1 MQNQPANRLCVHPD
15 FPYLGASP
23 DGVVECD
30 CCGRGVIEIKCPF
43 SCRERSFS
51 KASEDSPS
59 FCLGTNEDGQFQL
72 KKNHAY
78 YYQVQLQMKLC
89 DLNYA
94 DFIIWRFN
102 VFWGSAAQSKI
113 ILYSMVFFLS
123 YWLDGIQRNLQ
134 QTTPMLLEML
144 TISWLF
150 LLQKINIVI
159 LFAVMDKTG
168 RMSKRKWFCPDCRK
182 MPSTKWTVIL
192 TFWLCIIMEDWMN
205 VNV

>member
-1 MQNQPANRLCVHPD
+1 MNVSDCGLCVHPD

-94 DFIIWRFN
+94 DFIIWRESELVVIRIEQDLTFLEEALHKAKE
-102 VFWGSAAQSKI
+102 FFKYG
-113 ILYSMVFFLS
+113 ILPEL
-123 YWLDGIQRNLQ
+123 YWLDGIQCNLQ
-134 QTTPMLLEML
+134 QATPMLLEML

-150 LLQKINIVI
+150 PLQKNNIIIVKMKKTVF
-159 LFAVMDKTG
+159 LFAVMDKTAQLNG
-168 RMSKRKWFCPDCRK
+168 FM
-182 MPSTKWTVIL
+182 
-192 TFWLCIIMEDWMN
+192 
-205 VNV
+205 